1 MNRTLSVVVPTRNE
15 ASNVKPL
22 VHGVS
27 HALRGSD
34 WELIFVDDSDDGTP
48 EIIAGLAHPR
58 VRLLHR
64 EGDHRRG
71 GLAGAV
77 CDGFATASGDALAVM
92 DGDLQHDPAMLTAL
106 HEALAEA
113 DLAIASRYVAGDG
126 AEGLDGP
133 RRVLVSRLSRVAARA
148 LLPRVHAVHDP
159 LAGFFACR
167 RSVVAGA
174 HLRPVGFKILLELLV
189 RGSWRSVR
197 EIPYSMSP
205 RSSGASNAS
214 LREGLR
220 FGTHLLRLRLAT

>member
-1 MNRTLSVVVPTRNE
+1 M
-15 ASNVKPL
+15 
-22 VHGVS
+22 S

-64 EGDHRRG
+64 EGEHRRG

-77 CDGFATASGDALAVM
+77 CDGFATAAGDALAVM

-106 HEALAEA
+106 RDALAEA
-113 DLAIASRYVAGDG
+113 EADIVIASRYAAGDG

-133 RRVLVSRLSRVAARA
+133 RRVLVSRVSRMAARA
-148 LLPRVHAVHDP
+148 LFPRVHSVHDP

-189 RGSWRSVR
+189 RGQWRFVR
-197 EIPYSMSP
+197 EVPYSMFP

-214 LREGLR
+214 WREGLR
-220 FGTHLLRLRLAT
+220 FGTHLLRLRLTT